1 MKVCDYI
8 IEFLIKNNIDTIFT
22 FSGGFIGPILNSFS
36 KYDIKYYCL
45 CHEQALAMAADAYY
59 RIARKPC
66 CLLVTN
72 GPGASNTLTG
82 VIGAFQDSIPIF
94 ILSGNVPIFQSLD
107 SQELPLRQLGVQE
120 LNIIPIVKTFTN
132 YAKSIKKKEDL
143 VETLEIAYEKCL
155 SGRMGPVWVEVPLDI
170 QNDTLENIEET
181 KIINLNNI
189 PLNLSSTYNN
199 QVVSKEIIS
208 MKTEV
213 IYESIIN
220 KINSSK
226 RPLFVIGNG
235 IWLSKTEKIFK
246 EILEKTQ
253 IPVVVSWLAKDII
266 KNNHPLYFGDIGILG
281 ERFANFAIQKCD
293 LLICLGCRLTITQ
306 IGYDTEGFS
315 RESYKIMV
323 DIDNSELEKKIIH
336 IDLKI
341 NEDLSIFLNKFNS
354 SLSNKH
360 IEYSLFNKWIDK
372 LNYWKNKFPSYDKD
386 IDLDGD
392 VNSYYFS
399 KHFSSLLKPNT
410 IIVTDTGSSCFSI
423 FQSIVLNQDNVRLF
437 TASGQCSMGY
447 GLPGAIGA
455 YIADRTKEI
464 ILIVGDGGFQ
474 MNLQELQ
481 SVIYYNIPIKIFIFN
496 NSGYLAIKLMQKNL
510 FKENYVGSSLKSG
523 VSSPDFNKVAESYGL
538 KTFNINKNNEIE
550 IIKEVMDYKG
560 ACLCHIKMIP
570 EQLIIP
576 RVQSMGNNKS
586 LEFMF
591 PYIDEEDLKKYLS
604 FIT

>member
-1 MKVCDYI
+1 MTKVSDYI

-22 FSGGFIGPILNSFS
+22 LSGGFIGPILNSIS
-36 KYDIKYYCL
+36 KYNIKYYCFY
-45 CHEQALAMAADAYY
+45 HEQAAAMAADAYY
-59 RIARKPC
+59 RVARKPC
-66 CLLVTN
+66 CLLITN
-72 GPGASNTLTG
+72 GPGASNTITG

-94 ILSGNVPIFQSLD
+94 ILSGNVPISQSLD

-132 YAKSIKKKEDL
+132 YAKSIKKKEE
-143 VETLEIAYEKCL
+143 VIETLEIAYKKCI
-155 SGRMGPVWVEVPLDI
+155 SGRMGPSWVEIPLDI
-170 QNDTLENIEET
+170 QNQTLDNIQDQT
-181 KIINLNNI
+181 LDNI
-189 PLNLSSTYNN
+189 QDQTLDKEKE
-199 QVVSKEIIS
+199 KEIEID
-208 MKTEV
+208 
-213 IYESIIN
+213 YDFIID
-220 KINSSK
+220 KINNSK
-226 RPLFVIGNG
+226 RPLFIIGNG

-253 IPVVVSWLAKDII
+253 IPVVVSWLAKDVI
-266 KNNHPLYFGDIGILG
+266 NNDHPLYFGDIGILG

-293 LLICLGCRLTITQ
+293 LLICLGCRLTIPQ
-306 IGYDTEGFS
+306 IGYDTAGFS

-323 DIDNSELEKKIIH
+323 DIDNSELEKKIIN

-341 NEDLSIFLNKFNS
+341 NIDLYSFLNNFNSHLSIEKIEHLPIKKIENVSFN
-354 SLSNKH
+354 N
-360 IEYSLFNKWIDK
+360 WINK
-372 LNYWKNKFPSYDKD
+372 LNYWKTKFPSYDTD

-399 KHFSSLLKPNT
+399 KIFSSLLKPNT
-410 IIVTDTGSSCFSI
+410 NIITDTGSSSFSI

-447 GLPGAIGA
+447 GLPGSIGA
-455 YIADRTKEI
+455 YIADRTKKV

-481 SVIYYNIPIKIFIFN
+481 AVIHYNIPVKIFVFN
-496 NSGYLAIKLMQKNL
+496 NNGYLAIKLMQKNL
-510 FKENYVGSSLKSG
+510 FKENYVGSSITSG

-538 KTFNINKNNEIE
+538 KTFSINKNSEIN
-550 IIKEVMDYKG
+550 IIQDVMDYEG
-560 ACLCHIKMIP
+560 PCLCHIKMIS

-586 LEFMF
+586 LEFMY
-591 PYIDEEDLKKYLS
+591 PYIDEDELKNILNVDK
-604 FIT
+604 

>member
-1 MKVCDYI
+1 MKVSNYI
-8 IEFLIKNNIDTIFT
+8 IDFLIKNNIDTIFT
-22 FSGGFIGPILNSFS
+22 LSGGFIGPILNSIS
-36 KYDIKYYCL
+36 NYDIKYYCL
-45 CHEQALAMAADAYY
+45 CHEQAAAMAADAYY
-59 RIARKPC
+59 RASGKPC
-66 CLLVTN
+66 CLLITN
-72 GPGASNTLTG
+72 GPGASNTITG

-94 ILSGNVPIFQSLD
+94 ILSGNVPTFQSLD

-120 LNIIPIVKTFTN
+120 LNIIPIVKSFTN

-143 VETLEIAYEKCL
+143 IETLETAYKKCI

-170 QNDTLENIEET
+170 QNETLDTLEQ
-181 KIINLNNI
+181 KQLINLN
-189 PLNLSSTYNN
+189 S
-199 QVVSKEIIS
+199 
-208 MKTEV
+208 KTE
-213 IYESIIN
+213 INCIPSYIIPSIQYNTTIID

-235 IWLSKTEKIFK
+235 IWLSKTDKIFK

-341 NEDLSIFLNKFNS
+341 NEDLSIFLHNFNS
-354 SLSNKH
+354 SLSNKK
-360 IEYSLFNKWIDK
+360 IISFNKWMDK
-372 LNYWKNKFPSYDKD
+372 LNYWKNKFPAYDTD
-386 IDLDGD
+386 IDLEGE
-392 VNSYYFS
+392 VNTYYFS
-399 KHFSSLLKPNT
+399 KHLSTLLQPNT
-410 IIVTDTGSSCFSI
+410 NIITDTGSSSFSI
-423 FQSIVLNQDNVRLF
+423 FQSIILNQDNTRLF

-447 GLPGAIGA
+447 GLPASIGA
-455 YIADRTKEI
+455 YIADRTKKI
-464 ILIVGDGGFQ
+464 ILIAGDGGFQ

-481 SVIYYNIPIKIFIFN
+481 SVIYYSIPVKIFIFN
-496 NSGYLAIKLMQKNL
+496 NNGYLAIKLMQKNL
-510 FKENYVGSSLKSG
+510 FKEKYVGSNIKSG
-523 VSSPDFNKVAESYGL
+523 VSSPNFNKVAESYGL
-538 KTFNINKNNEIE
+538 KTFNINKNNEID
-550 IIKEVMDYKG
+550 IILPEVMDYEG
-560 ACLCHIKMIP
+560 PCLCHIKMIP

-576 RVQSMGNNKS
+576 RVQSMGKNKS
-586 LEFMF
+586 LEFMY
-591 PYIDEEDLKKYLS
+591 PYIDEEELKKDLS
-604 FIT
+604 FTI